1 MIPTQ
6 FYIAIVD
13 GTEAPSYY
21 DAKADAPKTFAAFV
35 KKHKTAES
43 ARAALSGTACKPP
56 KDGLIFMFAPEG
68 KAPFVAVAKP
78 TKADDGVKPVAYRR
92 WSLATFSGRKFRT
105 LGDYDPALAPAEAP
119 RAESEVDEPVG
130 DGRKD

>member
-1 MIPTQ
+1 
-6 FYIAIVD
+6 YIAIVD

-78 TKADDGVKPVAYRR
+78 TKTDDGVKPVAYRR
-92 WSLATFSGRKFRT
+92 WSLATFATRKFRA
-105 LGDYDPALAPAEAP
+105 LGDYDPAFSPPEAK
-119 RAESEVDEPVG
+119 SKSDEPSSDV
-130 DGRKD
+130 RKD